1 MVSEMDGRPVCHGDV
16 FIPDELVSFDL
27 QQLPLTL
34 HMKGL
39 EGSGIGGE
47 ETKFRLR
54 IITRTTPGHGK
65 YAHFVVSERRWFFQ
79 MCWSD
84 DS

>member
-54 IITRTTPGHGK
+54 IIYELLGHGK
-65 YAHFVVSERRWFFQ
+65 CTIW
-79 MCWSD
+79 W
-84 DS
+84 